1 MNLRTLLCFAAVAS
15 TAFAQPSATMRPDLL
30 SSFDFNYSWSSKEDI
45 ARGSAVLGSLS
56 VEQYGFSVASRQPIS
71 QQTVLVYG
79 VAFDTHDF
87 KFGGLLPIPQDLTEL
102 SLNLGAQTRFNENWG
117 GAIYLR
123 PGFYGDLDSG
133 LDTDAINV
141 PVLALATYAPSR
153 ELVWMFGL
161 NVNGFS
167 DNVVLPVLG
176 VRWMFAPEWTFN
188 VGFPRSGISWK
199 FNDRLEL
206 SAGASFSGGSFRLT
220 QNLGSPATGIARLA
234 NTYVDFREVRV
245 GLGLDYKLTDRS
257 SLSLDVG
264 TVTDR
269 KLDYFD
275 KNYRL
280 DGDAGTFFSLSLKG
294 GF

>member
-1 MNLRTLLCFAAVAS
+1 MNLRTLLCFAAVTS
-15 TAFAQPSATMRPDLL
+15 TALAQPSATMRPDLL
-30 SSFDFNYSWSSKEDI
+30 ASFDFDYSWSSKEDI

-56 VEQYGFSVASRQPIS
+56 VEQYGFSVSSRLPVS
-71 QQTVLVYG
+71 KQTLLVYG
-79 VAFDTHDF
+79 LAFDTHDF
-87 KFGGLLPIPQDLTEL
+87 KFTGLLPIPQDLTEL
-102 SLNLGAQTRFNENWG
+102 SLNLGVQTRFSEKWS
-117 GAIYLR
+117 GAAYLR

-141 PVLALATYAPSR
+141 PFLALATYAQSR
-153 ELVWMFGL
+153 DLFWMFGL

-167 DNVVLPVLG
+167 DNVALPVVG
-176 VRWMFAPEWTFN
+176 VRWKFAPEWTFN
-188 VGFPRSGISWK
+188 LGFPRSGVTWK
-199 FNDRLEL
+199 LNERLDV

-220 QNLGSPATGIARLA
+220 QNLGVPATGIARLA

-245 GLGLDYKLTDRS
+245 GLGLDYKLNDRA

-264 TVTDR
+264 AVTDR

-280 DGDAGTFFSLSLKG
+280 DGDGGTFFSLALKG